1 MLKGINHSSTEK
13 VMHKTIIPF
22 VYLLALALLSM
33 SARGDTRI
41 HKCKNQQGEL
51 IYQKL
56 PCAADTQTVKS
67 WTAVIG
73 AKKSLVLDHGS
84 GGHYYLDS
92 EVNGIPVKFVVD
104 TGASVVSLPS
114 SVASAANIACNSEK
128 ITLETANGSVL
139 ACTAVIAKLKFG
151 SFLIKDVAAAII
163 PNLRQPL
170 FGMNILKQF
179 NITQNDNKMKIT
191 EHD

>member
-1 MLKGINHSSTEK
+1 MQKA
-13 VMHKTIIPF
+13 IIPF

-56 PCAADTQTVKS
+56 PCAANTETVKL

-73 AKKSLVLDHGS
+73 ARKSLVLEQGS

-92 EVNGIPVKFVVD
+92 EVNGKRVKFVVD

-114 SVASAANIACNSEK
+114 SVASAANIVCNSEK
-128 ITLETANGSVL
+128 ITLQTANGSIL
-139 ACTAVIAKLKFG
+139 ACTAVIPRLKFG
-151 SFLIKDVAAAII
+151 SFLIKDVTAAII
-163 PNLRQPL
+163 PNLGQPL
-170 FGMNILKQF
+170 LGMNILKRF
-179 NITQNDNKMKIT
+179 NIIQNDNKMKIT
-191 EHD
+191 EQDQ